1 MINIIVPIIDKNKD
15 KYLSLL
21 SRIDGLEDINVYVGI
36 EEKNI
41 GQIAN
46 FEDSEN
52 IFVTTFENDSK
63 MEGMINSLHHYI
75 GVGATLVLRKP
86 ITIEELEKFINCR
99 RDVATCKV
107 ERSKVK
113 SFIFYIWQSILRFFL
128 GIKEYEGDT
137 SVVYLNED
145 ISTVIGESG
154 NLSFSSRANRWR
166 GIEQTIIDVKG
177 GTVKKEIDKKSVIKF
192 SLIAIFSLLV
202 GIIVT
207 TVVCL
212 TIKVSVIVGL
222 LLICL
227 DIICLSISLLT
238 IIMLVFNSR
247 IGVKHVEEANVI
259 SSDID

>member
-137 SVVYLNED
+137 SVVYLNE
-145 ISTVIGESG
+145 
-154 NLSFSSRANRWR
+154 
-166 GIEQTIIDVKG
+166 QTIIDVKG